1 MLILFTRNEEK
12 GAQDHPLL
20 NFLKFCVFTTSLP
33 FGKDVVNMLQLGNG
47 CDGDNATNRR
57 GFPDKTKASL
67 ATGCCYS
74 RTCVHRV
81 HSFVLL
87 GPDNFCTGLKSEDL
101 RQITGTF

>member
-1 MLILFTRNEEK
+1 
-12 GAQDHPLL
+12 
-20 NFLKFCVFTTSLP
+20 
-33 FGKDVVNMLQLGNG
+33 MLQLGNG

-67 ATGCCYS
+67 APGCCYS

-101 RQITGTF
+101 RQITGTFQNAPEDIAVHIDESPKDYSQ